1 MTNEDLLKQSVMEMY
16 SASTRCA
23 PHILPLLD
31 QISFV
36 NLSEQYYNTLYQHI
50 DPETLNRIYA
60 FMCSEDVEKYYKA
73 VQAATE
79 VIVNGLEDVV
89 VFVEQIK
96 PIGDEKYN

>member
-16 SASTRCA
+16 RASSRCA

-31 QISFV
+31 QISFAK
-36 NLSEQYYNTLYQHI
+36 LSEQYHTVLYQHI
-50 DPETLNRIYA
+50 DPKTFSRVYA

-79 VIVNGLEDVV
+79 VVVNGLEDVV
-89 VFVEQIK
+89 DFVEQAK
-96 PIGDEKYN
+96 PIGEEKYN

>member
-16 SASTRCA
+16 RNS

-50 DPETLNRIYA
+50 DPETFNRVYA
-60 FMCSEDVEKYYKA
+60 FMCSKDVEKYYKA

-79 VIVNGLEDVV
+79 VVVNGLEDVV
-89 VFVEQIK
+89 DFVEQNK
-96 PIGDEKYN
+96 PNTKMEIN

>member
-16 SASTRCA
+16 RNS

-31 QISFV
+31 QISFAK
-36 NLSEQYYNTLYQHI
+36 LSEQYYNALYSHI
-50 DPETLNRIYA
+50 DPETFNRVYV

-79 VIVNGLEDVV
+79 VVVNGLEDVLD
-89 VFVEQIK
+89 FVEQIK
-96 PIGDEKYN
+96 PNSKMEIN

>member
-16 SASTRCA
+16 RASSRCA

-31 QISFV
+31 QISFA

-50 DPETLNRIYA
+50 DPETFNRVYA

-79 VIVNGLEDVV
+79 VVVNGLEDVLD
-89 VFVEQIK
+89 FVEQIK
-96 PIGDEKYN
+96 PNSKMEIN